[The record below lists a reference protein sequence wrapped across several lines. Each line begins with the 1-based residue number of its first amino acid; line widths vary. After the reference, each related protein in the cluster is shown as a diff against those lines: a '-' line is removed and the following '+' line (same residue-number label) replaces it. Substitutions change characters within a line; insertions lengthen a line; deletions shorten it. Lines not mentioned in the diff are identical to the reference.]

1 MKYWEKDF
9 AAGYSMK
16 LEEHKYVI
24 LTQGRTHPTPAKMAA
39 GILRYHPERV
49 AALLDNETAGRDT
62 GEIMGVGRGIPIVGT
77 LKEAIGMGANALLTG
92 ITPPGGQ
99 LPIEWRRLILEAIAA
114 GLDVVSGLHTFLKED
129 EEFSGAARAHRVSLF
144 DLRRPPDE
152 LTVNGCRA
160 KSLANLRV
168 HTVGTDCNCG
178 KKVTALEIDQALRQ
192 QGERSTFI
200 ATGQTGILISGRG
213 IALDRV
219 ISDFVAGAAE
229 RLVLENADYDY
240 LIIEGQGSLVHP
252 LYSGVTLGM
261 LHGFMPQAL
270 ILCHQLG
277 RRIMRGSADT
287 PVPTLETMIDLY
299 ERITLPVY
307 PAKVIGIAINSM
319 EVDESTARR
328 EIEETEKRLNLPAT
342 DVVRLGADKLARAVL
357 DFRHER

>member
-1 MKYWEKDF
+1 
-9 AAGYSMK
+9 MK

-49 AALLDNETAGRDT
+49 TALLDDELAGRDT

-77 LKEAIGMGANALLTG
+77 LEEAIRLGANALLTG

-99 LPIEWRRLILEAIAA
+99 LPVEWRRLILTAIAS
-114 GLDVVSGLHTFLKED
+114 GLDVVSGLHTLLNDDD
-129 EEFSGAARAHRVSLF
+129 EFARAARVQRVTLF

-160 KSLANLRV
+160 KSMTNLRV

-178 KKVTALEIDQALRQ
+178 KKVTALEIDQALRRR
-192 QGERSTFI
+192 GMRSTFI

-229 RLVLENADYDY
+229 RLVVENADYDY

-287 PVPTLETMIDLY
+287 PVPALETMIDLY
-299 ERITLPVY
+299 QQITLPVY
-307 PAKVIGIAINSM
+307 PARVIGIAINSM
-319 EVDESTARR
+319 DVDEAAARK
-328 EIEETEKRLNLPAT
+328 EIEETEKRLHLPAT
-342 DVVRLGADKLARAVL
+342 DVVRFGAEKLAEAVL
-357 DFRHER
+357 EFRREKR